1 MHMTCFWKSFIRYTH
16 YQYIGKSYNLKVF
29 VISKP
34 KDINR
39 IVKIC
44 YGHLCL
50 SFLKCFL
57 KSVDHHP
64 VSKCVC
70 HVYEVAIN
78 LITIHNWRSRI
89 GFNESSPWQLDWHPT
104 NLALG
109 VRLAVNKKPEENK
122 YGYESDLLT
131 FWLYIHVKYN
141 Y

>member
-1 MHMTCFWKSFIRYTH
+1 
-16 YQYIGKSYNLKVF
+16 VF

-34 KDINR
+34 KDMNR

-57 KSVDHHP
+57 KSVDRRP

-109 VRLAVNKKPEENK
+109 VRLVINKKPEENK
-122 YGYESDLLT
+122 YGYECFKLDYISMSNIIINIPHRAHFHYFKYLL
-131 FWLYIHVKYN
+131 FFL
-141 Y
+141 